1 MAETEVVRV
10 LTWTASVLC
19 ALAVIYECLRT
30 LRSQSGQ
37 RKSDRKNSAVYFI
50 ESDWFLP
57 IYSAGILQWTLFGL
71 RTSDPALIFP
81 CALQLLFM
89 IPVLRIWFRIRL
101 QA

>member
-1 MAETEVVRV
+1 MAEAEAVRV

-37 RKSDRKNSAVYFI
+37 NSPGQKNPTAYFI

-57 IYSAGILQWTLFGL
+57 IYFAGILQWTLFGL
-71 RTSDPALIFP
+71 RTSDPALTIP

-89 IPVLRIWFRIRL
+89 IPVLRVWFRRRI